1 MKISGAQLVSVL
13 LSYILLNKLIE
24 VGETMIKTINTINTI
39 NTIKTKNMKN
49 PTNGIYDV
57 EGTFPS
63 IHAIPNAGHK
73 FIVSIT
79 DDFDEP
85 RYYDEVVALLASA
98 SEDDTIIWNINS
110 KGGFVDTLQMLLGWK
125 AMCQAK
131 QIHVLCGDA
140 SSCASAFFLSEAD
153 EYIVSEGATL
163 FIHEFQV
170 GNRGTN
176 SNVVRRVE
184 HTTKENERFVRET
197 YKWFLDES
205 NGEIDEVLRG
215 VEFYFNADE
224 IRQRLQKRE
233 EIKAGQQNLNG
244 ALEENTLED
253 MSDDELQDELD
264 GLADVIK
271 ELKKEQAKR
280 KKGHK

>member
-1 MKISGAQLVSVL
+1 
-13 LSYILLNKLIE
+13 
-24 VGETMIKTINTINTI
+24 MINSINTKVVNGINK
-39 NTIKTKNMKN
+39 NNKTK
-49 PTNGIYDV
+49 NGIYDAD
-57 EGTFPS
+57 GTFPS

-98 SEDDTIIWNINS
+98 GEDDTIIWNINS

-131 QIHVLCGDA
+131 QVHVLCGDA

-197 YKWFLDES
+197 YKDFLDES
-205 NGEIDEVLRG
+205 KGEIDEVLRG

-224 IRQRLQKRE
+224 IRKRLQKRE
-233 EIKAGQQNLNG
+233 EIKAQQQSQ
-244 ALEENTLED
+244 AEQDMFDSMLEENTIEKL
-253 MSDDELQDELD
+253 SDDDLQDELD

-280 KKGHK
+280 KKGGK

>member
-1 MKISGAQLVSVL
+1 
-13 LSYILLNKLIE
+13 
-24 VGETMIKTINTINTI
+24 MIKTINS
-39 NTIKTKNMKN
+39 KTH
-49 PTNGIYDV
+49 TNGIYDAD
-57 EGTFPS
+57 GTFPS
-63 IHAIPNAGHK
+63 IHAIPNVGHK

-98 SEDDTIIWNINS
+98 GEDDTIIWNINS

-131 QIHVLCGDA
+131 QVHVLCGDA

-197 YKWFLDES
+197 YKGFLDES
-205 NGEIDEVLRG
+205 KGEIDEVLRG
-215 VEFYFNADE
+215 VEFYFNANE
-224 IRQRLQKRE
+224 IRERLQQRE
-233 EIKAGQQNLNG
+233 EMKAQQQAQSEQSLMDSIEQE
-244 ALEENTLED
+244 ALDSLT
-253 MSDDELQDELD
+253 DDELQEEID
-264 GLADVIK
+264 GLSEVIK
-271 ELKKEQAKR
+271 DLKKEQSKR
-280 KKGHK
+280 KKSGK

>member
-1 MKISGAQLVSVL
+1 
-13 LSYILLNKLIE
+13 
-24 VGETMIKTINTINTI
+24 MIKNINS
-39 NTIKTKNMKN
+39 KTY
-49 PTNGIYDV
+49 TNGIYDA

-98 SEDDTIIWNINS
+98 CEDDTIIWNINS

-131 QIHVLCGDA
+131 QVHVLCGDA

-197 YKWFLDES
+197 YKGFLDES
-205 NGEIDEVLRG
+205 KGEIDEVLRG
-215 VEFYFNADE
+215 VEFYFNANE
-224 IRQRLQKRE
+224 IRERLENREKLRAEQAQKDE
-233 EIKAGQQNLNG
+233 QDFLNSLQEGNVTEIIAEL
-244 ALEENTLED
+244 
-253 MSDDELQDELD
+253 SDDELQEELQ
-264 GLADVIK
+264 LATEAQK
-271 ELKKEQAKR
+271 EIKKEIAKR
-280 KKGHK
+280 KKDKK

>member
-1 MKISGAQLVSVL
+1 
-13 LSYILLNKLIE
+13 
-24 VGETMIKTINTINTI
+24 MIKIINS
-39 NTIKTKNMKN
+39 KTH
-49 PTNGIYDV
+49 TNGIYDA

-85 RYYDEVVALLASA
+85 RYYDEVIALLASA
-98 SEDDTIIWNINS
+98 GEDDTIIWNINS

-131 QIHVLCGDA
+131 QVHVLCGDA

-197 YKWFLDES
+197 YKDFLDES
-205 NGEIDEVLRG
+205 KGEIDEVLRG

-224 IRQRLQKRE
+224 IRKRLQKRE
-233 EIKAGQQNLNG
+233 EIKAQQQSQAENDF
-244 ALEENTLED
+244 LESLTSENIDDIVKELT
-253 MSDDELQDELD
+253 DDELAEELELANE
-264 GLADVIK
+264 GLKA
-271 ELKKEQAKR
+271 LKKEQAKR

>member
-1 MKISGAQLVSVL
+1 
-13 LSYILLNKLIE
+13 
-24 VGETMIKTINTINTI
+24 MIKTIKAKNS
-39 NTIKTKNMKN
+39 KTT
-49 PTNGIYDV
+49 TNGIYDA

-85 RYYDEVVALLASA
+85 RYYDEVIALLASA
-98 SEDDTIIWNINS
+98 GEDDTIIWNINS
-110 KGGFVDTLQMLLGWK
+110 KGGFVNTLQMLLGWK

-131 QIHVLCGDA
+131 QVHVLCGDA

-170 GNRGTN
+170 GNSGTN

-197 YKWFLDES
+197 YKDFLDES
-205 NGEIDEVLRG
+205 KGEIDEVLRG
-215 VEFYFNADE
+215 VELYFNADE
-224 IRQRLQKRE
+224 IRQRLQQRE
-233 EIKAGQQNLNG
+233 EMKAQQQQLQATQNAFDSIEQEALNNL
-244 ALEENTLED
+244 T
-253 MSDDELQDELD
+253 DDELQEEIY
-264 GLADVIK
+264 GLSEVIK
-271 ELKKEQAKR
+271 DLKKEQSKR

>member
-1 MKISGAQLVSVL
+1 
-13 LSYILLNKLIE
+13 
-24 VGETMIKTINTINTI
+24 MIKTINS
-39 NTIKTKNMKN
+39 KTH
-49 PTNGIYDV
+49 TNGIYDAD
-57 EGTFPS
+57 GTFPS

-98 SEDDTIIWNINS
+98 GEDDTIIWNINS
-110 KGGFVDTLQMLLGWK
+110 KGGFVNTLQMLLGWK

-131 QIHVLCGDA
+131 QVHVLCGDA

-170 GNRGTN
+170 GNHGTN

-197 YKWFLDES
+197 YKGFLDES
-205 NGEIDEVLRG
+205 KGEIDEVLRG
-215 VEFYFNADE
+215 VEFYFNANE
-224 IRQRLQKRE
+224 IRERLQQRE
-233 EIKAGQQNLNG
+233 EMKAQQQPQ
-244 ALEENTLED
+244 AEQDMLEENTIEKL
-253 MSDDELQDELD
+253 SDDELQEELD
-264 GLADVIK
+264 GLTDAIK

-280 KKGHK
+280 KRSTTK

>member
-1 MKISGAQLVSVL
+1 
-13 LSYILLNKLIE
+13 
-24 VGETMIKTINTINTI
+24 MIKTIKAKNS
-39 NTIKTKNMKN
+39 KTH
-49 PTNGIYDV
+49 TNGIYDAD
-57 EGTFPS
+57 GTFPS

-85 RYYDEVVALLASA
+85 RYYDEVIALLASA
-98 SEDDTIIWNINS
+98 GEDDTIIWNINS

-131 QIHVLCGDA
+131 QVHVLCGDA

-197 YKWFLDES
+197 YKDFLDES
-205 NGEIDEVLRG
+205 KGEIDEVLRG
-215 VEFYFNADE
+215 VEFYFNANE
-224 IRQRLQKRE
+224 IRQRLQQRE
-233 EIKAGQQNLNG
+233 EMKAQQQQLQAPQNAFDNVEQQALDNL
-244 ALEENTLED
+244 
-253 MSDDELQDELD
+253 SDDELQEELD
-264 GLADVIK
+264 GLAEVIK
-271 ELKKEQAKR
+271 DLKKEQAKR
-280 KKGHK
+280 KKSSK

>member
-1 MKISGAQLVSVL
+1 
-13 LSYILLNKLIE
+13 
-24 VGETMIKTINTINTI
+24 MIKTINS
-39 NTIKTKNMKN
+39 K
-49 PTNGIYDV
+49 PHTNGIYDA

-85 RYYDEVVALLASA
+85 RYYDEVIALLASA

-131 QIHVLCGDA
+131 QVHVLCGDA

-197 YKWFLDES
+197 YKDFLDES
-205 NGEIDEVLRG
+205 KGEISEVLRG
-215 VEFYFNADE
+215 VEFYFNAEE
-224 IRQRLQKRE
+224 IRERLQQRE
-233 EIKAGQQNLNG
+233 EIKAQQHQAEQDMFDSL
-244 ALEENTLED
+244 LEENTIDNL
-253 MSDDELQDELD
+253 SDDELQEEID

-271 ELKKEQAKR
+271 DLKKEQSKR
-280 KKGHK
+280 KRNTQK

>member
-1 MKISGAQLVSVL
+1 
-13 LSYILLNKLIE
+13 
-24 VGETMIKTINTINTI
+24 MIKMINS
-39 NTIKTKNMKN
+39 KT

-57 EGTFPS
+57 DGTFPS

-85 RYYDEVVALLASA
+85 RYYDEVIALLASA

-131 QIHVLCGDA
+131 QVHVLCGDA

-197 YKWFLDES
+197 YKDFLDES
-205 NGEIDEVLRG
+205 KGEIDEVLRG
-215 VEFYFNADE
+215 VEFYFNAAE

-233 EIKAGQQNLNG
+233 EIKAQQQQSQ
-244 ALEENTLED
+244 AEKDIFDSMLEENTIEKL
-253 MSDDELQDELD
+253 SDDELQDELD

>member
-1 MKISGAQLVSVL
+1 
-13 LSYILLNKLIE
+13 
-24 VGETMIKTINTINTI
+24 MIKTINS
-39 NTIKTKNMKN
+39 KTH
-49 PTNGIYDV
+49 TNGIYDAD
-57 EGTFPS
+57 GTFPS

-98 SEDDTIIWNINS
+98 GEDDTIIWNINS

-131 QIHVLCGDA
+131 QVHVLCGDA

-197 YKWFLDES
+197 YKGFLDES
-205 NGEIDEVLRG
+205 KGEIDEVLRG
-215 VEFYFNADE
+215 VEFYFNANE
-224 IRQRLQKRE
+224 IRERLQQRE
-233 EIKAGQQNLNG
+233 LMKARQQAQAKQDMFDNIEQQ
-244 ALEENTLED
+244 ALDSLT
-253 MSDDELQDELD
+253 DDELQEELE
-264 GLADVIK
+264 LANEVIK
-271 ELKKEQAKR
+271 DLKKEQAKR
-280 KKGHK
+280 KKSSK

>member
-1 MKISGAQLVSVL
+1 
-13 LSYILLNKLIE
+13 
-24 VGETMIKTINTINTI
+24 MIKTIKAT
-39 NTIKTKNMKN
+39 KTH
-49 PTNGIYDV
+49 TNGIYDA

-85 RYYDEVVALLASA
+85 RYYDEVIALLASA

-131 QIHVLCGDA
+131 QVHVLCGDA

-197 YKWFLDES
+197 YKGFLDES
-205 NGEIDEVLRG
+205 KGEIDEVLRG

-224 IRQRLQKRE
+224 IRQRLQQRE
-233 EIKAGQQNLNG
+233 EIKAQQQSQAEQDFLNSLQDG
-244 ALEENTLED
+244 GVTEIIAEL
-253 MSDDELQDELD
+253 SDEELQEELQ
-264 GLADVIK
+264 LATEAQK
-271 ELKKEQAKR
+271 EIKKEIAKR
-280 KKGHK
+280 KKEHK

>member
-1 MKISGAQLVSVL
+1 MIKTI
-13 LSYILLNKLIE
+13 K
-24 VGETMIKTINTINTI
+24 TIKTINT
-39 NTIKTKNMKN
+39 KNMKN
-49 PTNGIYDV
+49 TANGIYDA

-233 EIKAGQQNLNG
+233 EIKAEQQNLNG
-244 ALEENTLED
+244 VLEENTLDD
-253 MSDDELQDELD
+253 MSDDELQEELD
-264 GLADVIK
+264 TLTDIIK
-271 ELKKEQAKR
+271 DLKKEQSKR
-280 KKGHK
+280 KKSGK

>member
-1 MKISGAQLVSVL
+1 
-13 LSYILLNKLIE
+13 
-24 VGETMIKTINTINTI
+24 MIKTIKAKNS
-39 NTIKTKNMKN
+39 KT

-85 RYYDEVVALLASA
+85 RYYDEVIALLASA

-131 QIHVLCGDA
+131 QVHVLCGDA

-197 YKWFLDES
+197 YKDFLDES
-205 NGEIDEVLRG
+205 KGEIDEVLRG

-224 IRQRLQKRE
+224 IRKRLQKRE
-233 EIKAGQQNLNG
+233 EIKAQQQSQAENDF
-244 ALEENTLED
+244 LESLTSENIDDIVKELT
-253 MSDDELQDELD
+253 DDELAEELELANE
-264 GLADVIK
+264 GLKA
-271 ELKKEQAKR
+271 LKKEQAKR

>member
-1 MKISGAQLVSVL
+1 
-13 LSYILLNKLIE
+13 
-24 VGETMIKTINTINTI
+24 MIKTINS
-39 NTIKTKNMKN
+39 KTH
-49 PTNGIYDV
+49 TNGIYDA

-85 RYYDEVVALLASA
+85 RYYDEVIALLASA
-98 SEDDTIIWNINS
+98 GEDDTIIWNINS

-131 QIHVLCGDA
+131 QVHVLCGDA

-197 YKWFLDES
+197 YKDFLDES
-205 NGEIDEVLRG
+205 KGEIDEVLRG

-224 IRQRLQKRE
+224 IRKRLQKRE
-233 EIKAGQQNLNG
+233 EIKAQQQSQAENDF
-244 ALEENTLED
+244 LESLTSENIDDIVKELT
-253 MSDDELQDELD
+253 DDELAEELELANE
-264 GLADVIK
+264 GLKA
-271 ELKKEQAKR
+271 LKKEQAKR

>member
-1 MKISGAQLVSVL
+1 
-13 LSYILLNKLIE
+13 
-24 VGETMIKTINTINTI
+24 MIKTIKAKNS
-39 NTIKTKNMKN
+39 KTH
-49 PTNGIYDV
+49 TNGIYDA

-63 IHAIPNAGHK
+63 IHTIPNAGHK

-85 RYYDEVVALLASA
+85 RYYDEVIALLASV

-131 QIHVLCGDA
+131 QVHVLCGDA

-170 GNRGTN
+170 GNRGTH

-197 YKWFLDES
+197 YKDFLDES
-205 NGEIDEVLRG
+205 KGEIDEVLRG

-224 IRQRLQKRE
+224 IRQRLQQRE
-233 EIKAGQQNLNG
+233 EIKAQRQHQSEQDMFDSM
-244 ALEENTLED
+244 LEENTIEKL
-253 MSDDELQDELD
+253 SDDELQGEID

-271 ELKKEQAKR
+271 DLKKEQLKR
-280 KKGHK
+280 KRNTQK

>member
-1 MKISGAQLVSVL
+1 
-13 LSYILLNKLIE
+13 
-24 VGETMIKTINTINTI
+24 MIKTIKAKNS
-39 NTIKTKNMKN
+39 KTH
-49 PTNGIYDV
+49 TNGIYDA

-85 RYYDEVVALLASA
+85 RYYDEVIALLASA
-98 SEDDTIIWNINS
+98 GEDDTIIWNINS

-131 QIHVLCGDA
+131 QVHVLCGDA

-197 YKWFLDES
+197 YKDFLDES
-205 NGEIDEVLRG
+205 KGEIDEVLRG

-224 IRQRLQKRE
+224 IRERLQKRE
-233 EIKAGQQNLNG
+233 EIKAQQQSQAENDF
-244 ALEENTLED
+244 LESLTSENIDDIVKELT
-253 MSDDELQDELD
+253 DDELAEELELTNE
-264 GLADVIK
+264 GLKA
-271 ELKKEQAKR
+271 LKKEQAKR

>member
-1 MKISGAQLVSVL
+1 
-13 LSYILLNKLIE
+13 
-24 VGETMIKTINTINTI
+24 MIKTIKA
-39 NTIKTKNMKN
+39 IKAKNSKTT
-49 PTNGIYDV
+49 TNGIYDAD
-57 EGTFPS
+57 GTFPS

-98 SEDDTIIWNINS
+98 GEDDTIIWNINS

-131 QIHVLCGDA
+131 QVHVLCGDA

-197 YKWFLDES
+197 YKGFLDES
-205 NGEIDEVLRG
+205 KGEIDEVLRG

-224 IRQRLQKRE
+224 IRERLQQRE
-233 EIKAGQQNLNG
+233 EMKAQQQSQAENDF
-244 ALEENTLED
+244 LESLTSENIDDIAKELT
-253 MSDDELQDELD
+253 DDELAEELE
-264 GLADVIK
+264 LATEVIK
-271 ELKKEQAKR
+271 DLKKEQAKR
-280 KKGHK
+280 KRNTQK

>member
-1 MKISGAQLVSVL
+1 
-13 LSYILLNKLIE
+13 
-24 VGETMIKTINTINTI
+24 MIKTINS
-39 NTIKTKNMKN
+39 KTT
-49 PTNGIYDV
+49 TNGIYDA

-98 SEDDTIIWNINS
+98 GEDDTIIWNINS

-131 QIHVLCGDA
+131 QVHVLCGDA

-197 YKWFLDES
+197 YKGFLDES
-205 NGEIDEVLRG
+205 KGEIDEVLRG

-224 IRQRLQKRE
+224 IRQRLQQRE
-233 EIKAGQQNLNG
+233 EIKAQQQSQAEQDFLNSLQDG
-244 ALEENTLED
+244 GVTEIIAEL
-253 MSDDELQDELD
+253 SDEELQEELQ
-264 GLADVIK
+264 LATEAQK
-271 ELKKEQAKR
+271 EIKKEIAKR

>member
-1 MKISGAQLVSVL
+1 
-13 LSYILLNKLIE
+13 
-24 VGETMIKTINTINTI
+24 MIKTIKVKNS
-39 NTIKTKNMKN
+39 KTH
-49 PTNGIYDV
+49 TNGIYDA

-85 RYYDEVVALLASA
+85 RYYDEVIALLASA
-98 SEDDTIIWNINS
+98 SEDDTIVWNINS

-131 QIHVLCGDA
+131 QVHVLCGDA

-197 YKWFLDES
+197 YKGFLDES
-205 NGEIDEVLRG
+205 KGEIDEVLRG

-224 IRQRLQKRE
+224 IRQRLQQRE
-233 EIKAGQQNLNG
+233 EIKAQQQSQAEQDFLNSLQDG
-244 ALEENTLED
+244 GVTEIIAEL
-253 MSDDELQDELD
+253 SDEELQEELQ
-264 GLADVIK
+264 LATEAQK
-271 ELKKEQAKR
+271 EIKKEIAKR